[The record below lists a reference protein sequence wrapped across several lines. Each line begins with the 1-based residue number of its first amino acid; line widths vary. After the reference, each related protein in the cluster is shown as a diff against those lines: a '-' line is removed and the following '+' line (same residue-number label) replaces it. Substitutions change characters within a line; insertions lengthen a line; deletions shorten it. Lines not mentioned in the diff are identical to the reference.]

1 MPSYQYRKKQGRLPG
16 FEDIAPIKRK
26 TKFPQPRLKRYRVPR
41 RYELIYRP
49 LDLNF
54 RGQLNEWITRLQKN
68 LDLRKVLAREEKKLI
83 DLYLFPQEPQKKWLN
98 QKQVMKK
105 ITGNPNSKLK
115 KPLIKVMLKIWAR
128 ARK

>member
-16 FEDIAPIKRK
+16 FERVVAVKRK
-26 TKFPQPRLKRYRVPR
+26 AKSPQPRLKKYRAPK

-54 RGQLNEWITRLQKN
+54 RGQLSRWLNDIQRNISLI
-68 LDLRKVLAREEKKLI
+68 KVLDKTEKQII
-83 DLYLFPQEPQKKWLN
+83 DFYLFPQEPAKKWLN

-105 ITGNPNSKLK
+105 ITGNPNPNLK
-115 KPLIKVMLKIWAR
+115 RPLVKAMLKIWAQL
-128 ARK
+128 KK